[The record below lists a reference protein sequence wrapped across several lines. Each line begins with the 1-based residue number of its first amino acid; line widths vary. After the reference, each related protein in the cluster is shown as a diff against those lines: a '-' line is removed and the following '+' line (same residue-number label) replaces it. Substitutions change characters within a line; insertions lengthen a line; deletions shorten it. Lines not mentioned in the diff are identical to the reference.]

1 MGQNGLNM
9 VAKTQSPEG
18 KKKKKITYR
27 ESPLY
32 MAALMKAR
40 TLKDYRLWKIQMF
53 YVQGLW
59 YIQAK
64 KTRTKALGLNA

>member
-1 MGQNGLNM
+1 
-9 VAKTQSPEG
+9 
-18 KKKKKITYR
+18 
-27 ESPLY
+27 

-64 KTRTKALGLNA
+64 KTRTKALGLNACHGIHAHADSTAHFIQLPKSKQ

>member
-1 MGQNGLNM
+1 
-9 VAKTQSPEG
+9 
-18 KKKKKITYR
+18 
-27 ESPLY
+27 

-59 YIQAK
+59 YVQAK